1 MFAQLLRNKGTA
13 DVSADVLLELE
24 VEKQLRKLDKR
35 ITEMNAEVQE
45 LLIATGQP
53 NCAQN
58 IIDG

>member
-35 ITEMNAEVQE
+35 ITEMNAEVQK